1 MSGTAINKNDA
12 RYLATQELLESTF
25 LELVRTEGFQKI
37 TVKRI
42 VSEANLNRGTFYIHA
57 LDKYDLL
64 DQIEDRIHKKM
75 MLGVGDLESA
85 QTAFD
90 FTKLRERMMR
100 TVNCVKENQD
110 MIIMLMSDDCDPL
123 FFEKYARKIKTV
135 LFPDITCLNVENQYV
150 IALMGSIIGGLFGEW
165 IERGM
170 KESPEEYVDIVMKI
184 IAKTT
189 LPSLLREL

>member
-64 DQIEDRIHKKM
+64 D
-75 MLGVGDLESA
+75 
-85 QTAFD
+85 
-90 FTKLRERMMR
+90 
-100 TVNCVKENQD
+100 
-110 MIIMLMSDDCDPL
+110 
-123 FFEKYARKIKTV
+123 
-135 LFPDITCLNVENQYV
+135 
-150 IALMGSIIGGLFGEW
+150 
-165 IERGM
+165 
-170 KESPEEYVDIVMKI
+170 
-184 IAKTT
+184 
-189 LPSLLREL
+189 